1 MKTSLEKMGANQET
15 NEAKMNAVKEK
26 MEAVIKIA
34 LEERSSYQEMR
45 VRISLI

>member
-1 MKTSLEKMGANQET
+1 
-15 NEAKMNAVKEK
+15 

-45 VRISLI
+45 VRISLIWSTQVE